1 LLTLKYCTGI
11 KQVAVVGGRT
21 SSEEDERVRWFLLR
35 VQEIGGEVR
44 EVRLNYNFTTM
55 DALKEYFL
63 KPLRSVHFR
72 SLSIANVGCKE
83 SPPPM
88 KQVVECEERQVSIS
102 TEDYIRLYVARHLSW
117 HTVSF
122 WE

>member
-1 LLTLKYCTGI
+1 M
-11 KQVAVVGGRT
+11 
-21 SSEEDERVRWFLLR
+21 SSEEDERVRWLLLR
-35 VQEIGGEVR
+35 VQEIGGAVREVR

-72 SLSIANVGCKE
+72 GLSIANIGCKE

-88 KQVVECEERQVSIS
+88 KHFVDYEERDVSIS
-102 TEDYIRLYVARHLSW
+102 VEDYIRLYVARHLSW
-117 HTVSF
+117 HTVTF